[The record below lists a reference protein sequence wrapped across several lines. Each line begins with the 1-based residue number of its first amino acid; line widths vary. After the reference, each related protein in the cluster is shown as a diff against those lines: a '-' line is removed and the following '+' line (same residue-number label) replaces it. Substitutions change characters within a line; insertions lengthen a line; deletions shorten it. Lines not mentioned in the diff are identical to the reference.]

1 MQHRIWLTSCL
12 VPCLVLLSSQAINA
26 KDLDKE
32 ASKLFEKRFK
42 DGQIEGTGHL
52 FWIVADCDNK
62 RLKSISD
69 KLPENKTE
77 VIEYELM
84 LEVNTVQ
91 KSKARIVGG
100 NLGPS
105 VEQCIIDTFY
115 SGIAFSP
122 SAEPVIEYKI
132 KFPAILM
139 KGWRPRTPTT
149 PIGVVGPTS
158 YGPTTPSTGRA
169 ITARR

>member
-1 MQHRIWLTSCL
+1 MHQRIWLSSCL
-12 VPCLVLLSSQAINA
+12 VPCLVLLFSQVVNA

-42 DGQIEGTGHL
+42 EGQIKGTGHL

-69 KLPENKTE
+69 KLPENKAK

-91 KSKARIVGG
+91 KSKARVVGG
-100 NLGPS
+100 GLGPS
-105 VEQCIIDTFY
+105 VERCIVDKFY

-122 SAEPVIEYKI
+122 SAEPEIEYRI

-139 KGWRPRTPTT
+139 KGWEPRTPTT

-158 YGPTTPSTGRA
+158 DGPTTPSTGRA
-169 ITARR
+169 KAARR